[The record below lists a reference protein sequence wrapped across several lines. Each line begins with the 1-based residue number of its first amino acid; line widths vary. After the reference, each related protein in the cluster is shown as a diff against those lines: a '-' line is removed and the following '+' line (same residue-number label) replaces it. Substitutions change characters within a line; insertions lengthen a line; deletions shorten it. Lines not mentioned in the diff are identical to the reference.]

1 MSSTRLGKA
10 SAQQPGRQE
19 ANPSLPDSDL
29 CSELPRPST
38 LRARAVTR
46 AHHLILGSKLPARS
60 HGVTFQQQAL
70 GLEYGLYFFYFSVV
84 RHHFHSQFKTPS
96 TTEEKWRLVRSQP
109 ATIRRQR
116 GRGTLQLLSSFLPY
130 RIPGQEGSRQPLRW
144 VFPYGGN

>member
-29 CSELPRPST
+29 CSELPCPPTT

-46 AHHLILGSKLPARS
+46 AHLLILGSKLPARS

-70 GLEYGLYFFYFSVV
+70 GLVYGLYFFSFSVA

-96 TTEEKWRLVRSQP
+96 TTEEKSRERERGDRSGHSQP
-109 ATIRRQR
+109 PSGDR
-116 GRGTLQLLSSFLPY
+116 GGRARFSSSPHSCLA
-130 RIPGQEGSRQPLRW
+130 GSLARKGPTRH
-144 VFPYGGN
+144 

>member
-29 CSELPRPST
+29 CSELPRLST
-38 LRARAVTR
+38 LKARTVTR
-46 AHHLILGSKLPARS
+46 AHLLILGSKLPARS

-70 GLEYGLYFFYFSVV
+70 GLCFFSFSVV

-96 TTEEKWRLVRSQP
+96 TTEEKSRERERGDRSGHSQP
-109 ATIRRQR
+109 PSGDR
-116 GRGTLQLLSSFLPY
+116 GGGARFSSSPHSCLA
-130 RIPGQEGSRQPLRW
+130 GSLARKGPTHH
-144 VFPYGGN
+144 